1 MCHLAPHGAEGLDN
15 LYVTAVLPR
24 SPRAGPR
31 NPLRQLG
38 LRSRPGS
45 AKGAQASVFSL
56 LSKQHVRVGGPWTPR
71 RAGSA
76 LHWGERTLTQGIG
89 CRHRSESSRG
99 TMAAVL
105 PSVLTG
111 GAMGQG
117 AEGRGKQDWAAVLR
131 WGLFFSGLLLRRGC
145 ARWNDRLLSFLLL
158 FLLREWWVCQGPAF
172 I

>member
-1 MCHLAPHGAEGLDN
+1 MPKGLKQVSSLCSRSSMFGWEDHGHHGGL
-15 LYVTAVLPR
+15 VLHFT
-24 SPRAGPR
+24 G
-31 NPLRQLG
+31 
-38 LRSRPGS
+38 
-45 AKGAQASVFSL
+45 
-56 LSKQHVRVGGPWTPR
+56 
-71 RAGSA
+71 
-76 LHWGERTLTQGIG
+76 GERALTQGIG